1 MNCEAFG
8 HVVMKF
14 GGELY
19 RFPAAIG
26 RFLVFRTDASTLGGT
41 RDGLDDPIPKETWQ
55 FEDFF
60 GSFWS

>member
-19 RFPAAIG
+19 RFAAAIFG
-26 RFLVFRTDASTLGGT
+26 DFFVFPNRPRRWALGGT
-41 RDGLDDPIPKETWQ
+41 
-55 FEDFF
+55 
-60 GSFWS
+60 